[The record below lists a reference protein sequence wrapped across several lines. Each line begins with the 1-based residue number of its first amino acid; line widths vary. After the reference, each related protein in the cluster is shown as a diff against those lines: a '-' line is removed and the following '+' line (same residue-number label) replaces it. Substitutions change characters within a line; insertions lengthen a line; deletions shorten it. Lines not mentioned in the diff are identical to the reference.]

1 MAASIIGTFLA
12 GLASSYVSSSS
23 MDSHAHVSG
32 TAIAKSQGKSRKSRS
47 DRKNTCECRNSA
59 NTEFPDAIP
68 LPPDEFHH
76 AVNGRIV
83 YYNEGIPQRRNPTST
98 ELRDYCHR
106 FAAWLRQTKD
116 PRLAYLTPGMAT
128 GTLLDIC
135 RLIIFEIRHPNI
147 IPDDHAN
154 RHGRAVVFGS
164 AGVGSRASK
173 MRRSLVSAL
182 VNAEH
187 ARDEFV
193 IDARV
198 KRELARELRA
208 EGTVDDA
215 AVAEVEWRTFALK
228 AALEHAR
235 AREIRKILDSDNWS
249 ELEARYEACG
259 GGG

>member
-1 MAASIIGTFLA
+1 
-12 GLASSYVSSSS
+12 
-23 MDSHAHVSG
+23 
-32 TAIAKSQGKSRKSRS
+32 
-47 DRKNTCECRNSA
+47 
-59 NTEFPDAIP
+59 
-68 LPPDEFHH
+68 
-76 AVNGRIV
+76 
-83 YYNEGIPQRRNPTST
+83 
-98 ELRDYCHR
+98 
-106 FAAWLRQTKD
+106 
-116 PRLAYLTPGMAT
+116 MAT

-135 RLIIFEIRHPNI
+135 RLIMFEISHPNI

-154 RHGRAVVFGS
+154 RHGRAVVFGA

-215 AVAEVEWRTFALK
+215 TVAETEWRVFAMK
-228 AALEHAR
+228 SALEHAR

-249 ELEARYEACG
+249 ELEARYDACG
-259 GGG
+259 GG